1 MRATRT
7 CISCFLPPRPF
18 FAVAAG
24 RAPRML
30 APHRA
35 VYDLALDK
43 ASDRSGITGI
53 TGRMVYEFNGSA
65 CDGYTVT
72 FRFVTRINTGDTTR
86 LTDQQTTTFED
97 ADGKTFS
104 FVTKSYRRPDR
115 STRRSRAPR
124 PGTASGV
131 KVELEKPEQ
140 QSIDLATTQFPTQ
153 HLVDLLDKA
162 DGGDTFYETSLFDG
176 SEDADRAMT
185 TTVIIGKKAEGSK
198 DDPEA
203 PALASLEK
211 DKVWPVDIA
220 YFDESKKGGEEMPEY
235 RISFKLHENGITRD
249 LVMDYGDFS
258 MTGKLVNLKL
268 FDVKPGSLQLDRR
281 HRHWS
286 ARGEPVVELHRY
298 IRAAKAEQALHPGD
312 DGGQPGVHAEGHPGP
327 ARPAAVQQG
336 AAVPRPRQHPPSRFS
351 RRRTRRGSAPFAGR
365 ARQPSSRRTIR
376 NSSPTG

>member
-1 MRATRT
+1 ML
-7 CISCFLPPRPF
+7 LPVRPF
-18 FAVAAG
+18 RFAAG
-24 RAPRML
+24 LCAQLL

-65 CDGYTVT
+65 CEGYTVT

-97 ADGKTFS
+97 AEGKTFTS
-104 FVTKSYRRPDR
+104 SPNPSSTRT
-115 STRRSRAPR
+115 STRRPGAPPPRTARASRSKSR
-124 PGTASGV
+124 SRSR
-131 KVELEKPEQ
+131 

-162 DGGDTFYETSLFDG
+162 DLGDTFYETSLYDG

-185 TTVIIGKKAEGSK
+185 TTVVIGKQAEGN
-198 DDPEA
+198 DTDPEA

-211 DKVWPVDIA
+211 DKFWPVDIA
-220 YFDESKKGGEEMPEY
+220 YFDESKNGGEEVPEY
-235 RISFKLHENGITRD
+235 RISFKLHKNGVTRD

-268 FDVKPGSLQLDRR
+268 FDVKPEVCNQ
-281 HRHWS
+281 
-286 ARGEPVVELHRY
+286 
-298 IRAAKAEQALHPGD
+298 
-312 DGGQPGVHAEGHPGP
+312 
-327 ARPAAVQQG
+327 
-336 AAVPRPRQHPPSRFS
+336 
-351 RRRTRRGSAPFAGR
+351 
-365 ARQPSSRRTIR
+365 
-376 NSSPTG
+376 